1 MANEPAN
8 QIASGVNNLADSVGK
23 MSQVSV
29 EMVTNVMNT
38 SIEVFKTVNKI
49 SVDITSNASNA
60 INALNQALQGISSAI
75 APKK

>member
-1 MANEPAN
+1 MANEPVN

-29 EMVTNVMNT
+29 DMVTNVMNT
-38 SIEVFKTVNKI
+38 SIDVFKTVNKI
-49 SVDITSNASNA
+49 SVDIAGNA

>member
-8 QIASGVNNLADSVGK
+8 QIASGVSNLSDSVGK

-49 SVDITSNASNA
+49 SVDITSNA

>member
-1 MANEPAN
+1 MANEPEN

-49 SVDITSNASNA
+49 SVDITSNA

-75 APKK
+75 APRK

>member
-49 SVDITSNASNA
+49 SVDITSNA

>member
-29 EMVTNVMNT
+29 DMITNVMNT

-49 SVDITSNASNA
+49 SVDLTSNA
-60 INALNQALQGISSAI
+60 INALNQVLQGISSAI

>member
-8 QIASGVNNLADSVGK
+8 QIASGVSNLANSVGK
-23 MSQVSV
+23 MSQMSV
-29 EMVTNVMNT
+29 DMVTNVMNT

-49 SVDITSNASNA
+49 SVDITSNA